1 MIFLLKKYQRLVR
14 RIIFNQENY
23 TFHHRLLFYGTI
35 EMNTNL
41 LAHLHLK
48 PKSPFE
54 LLYII

>member
-48 PKSPFE
+48 PKFPFE
-54 LLYII
+54 LLNII